1 MSSTGS
7 NQLTDVFKQ
16 RATTRL
22 TPLGGVTDGGGI
34 VTATAT
40 GGIVTLTATAAK
52 VLIDALPFTLAAGSA
67 STLALPNGT
76 HTLKLFV
83 NPIREVLAVAALPV
97 TGTIGQQVI
106 LVTPAGQFEDYAQDL
121 YIYTAAGWVSRD
133 TSYPTNLDPNA
144 PYVHP
149 LWSVPNSSDFRN
161 LPFNKVTGAALSVSD
176 EKQIM
181 WAPHRGQPVS
191 LPSIEGS
198 YARFSAGFAIAN
210 VRVTLTGGTIATP
223 ATDLFI
229 SRPNSVD
236 LI

>member
-7 NQLTDVFKQ
+7 NQLTDVFKL
-16 RATTRL
+16 RGTTRL

-34 VTATAT
+34 VTAAAT

-52 VLIDALPFTLAAGSA
+52 VLIDALPFTVAAGSA

-83 NPIREVLAVAALPV
+83 NPVREVLAVSALPA
-97 TGTIGQQVI
+97 TGTVGQQVM
-106 LVTPAGQFEDYAQDL
+106 LVTPAGEFEDYLQDV
-121 YIYTAAGWVSRD
+121 YIYTATGWMLRD
-133 TSYPTNLDPNA
+133 ASIPANLDPNA

-149 LWSVPNSSDFRN
+149 TWTVPNSSDFRH

-176 EKQIM
+176 EKQII

-191 LPSIEGS
+191 LPSIQGS

-210 VRVTLTGGTIATP
+210 VRVTLTGGAIAAP